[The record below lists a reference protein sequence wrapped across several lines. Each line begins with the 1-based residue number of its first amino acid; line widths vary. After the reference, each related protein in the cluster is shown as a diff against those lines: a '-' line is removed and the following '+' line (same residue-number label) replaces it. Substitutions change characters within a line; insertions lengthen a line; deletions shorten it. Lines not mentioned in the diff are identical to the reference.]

1 MNSKFTS
8 IVRILLGIIL
18 LVFGL
23 NKFYPLSFLPMPQLP
38 ENASE
43 FMSSL
48 AATGYVL
55 PVVGVLEVFIAI
67 LLLSKKW
74 IAFALILLA
83 PISLN
88 ILLFHLFLDIPGIAG
103 AILVAVLNGILIYKH
118 WQQYRPLFN

>member
-23 NKFYPLSFLPMPQLP
+23 NKFYPLPFLPMPKLP

-55 PVVGVLEVFIAI
+55 PIVGVLEVFIGI
-67 LLLSKKW
+67 LLLTKNW
-74 IAFALILLA
+74 IAFALILLV

-88 ILLFHLFLDIPGIAG
+88 ILLFHLFLDLPGIGG

-118 WQQYRPLFN
+118 WPQYRPLFN

>member
-8 IVRILLGIIL
+8 LVRVLLGLVL

-23 NKFYPLSFLPMPQLP
+23 NKFYPLPFLPTPQLP
-38 ENASE
+38 EQAAD
-43 FMSSL
+43 FMGSL

-55 PVVGVLEVFIAI
+55 PIIGILEIFIA
-67 LLLSKKW
+67 LLLFTKNW
-74 IAFALILLA
+74 IAFALILLV

-88 ILLFHLFLDIPGIAG
+88 ILLFHLFLDIPSIGG

-118 WQQYRPLFN
+118 WPQYRPLFN

>member
-8 IVRILLGIIL
+8 IIRILLGIVL

-23 NKFYPLSFLPMPQLP
+23 NKFYPLPFLPAPKLP
-38 ENASE
+38 EHAYE
-43 FMSSL
+43 FMNSL
-48 AATGYVL
+48 VATGYVL
-55 PVVGVLEVFIAI
+55 PIVGVLEVLIAI

-74 IAFALILLA
+74 LAFALILLA

-88 ILLFHLFLDIPGIAG
+88 ILLFHLFLDLPGIGG

-118 WQQYRPLFN
+118 WPQYRPLFN

>member
-18 LVFGL
+18 LLFGL
-23 NKFYPLSFLPMPQLP
+23 NKFYPLPFLPVPRLP

-43 FMSSL
+43 FMNSL

-55 PVVGVLEVFIAI
+55 PVVGLLEVLIAI
-67 LLLSKKW
+67 LLLAKKW

-88 ILLFHLFLDIPGIAG
+88 ILLFHIFLDIPGIGG
-103 AILVAVLNGILIYKH
+103 AIIVAVLNGILIYKH
-118 WQQYRPLFN
+118 WPQYRPLFN

>member
-8 IVRILLGIIL
+8 IVRIVLGIIL
-18 LVFGL
+18 LIFGL
-23 NKFYPLSFLPMPQLP
+23 NKFYALPFLPTPQLP

-55 PVVGVLEVFIAI
+55 PIVGILEIFIAI
-67 LLLSKKW
+67 MLLTKKW
-74 IAFALILLA
+74 IAFALIVLV

-88 ILLFHLFLDIPGIAG
+88 ILLFHIFLDLPGIGG
-103 AILVAVLNGILIYKH
+103 AFLVAILNGILIYKH
-118 WQQYRPLFN
+118 WPKYRPLFN

>member
-23 NKFYPLSFLPMPQLP
+23 NKFYPLPFLPTPQLP

-43 FMSSL
+43 FMNSL
-48 AATGYVL
+48 VATGYVL
-55 PVVGVLEVFIAI
+55 PIVGVLEVLIAI
-67 LLLSKKW
+67 MLLTKNW
-74 IAFALILLA
+74 IAFALIVLV

-88 ILLFHLFLDIPGIAG
+88 ILLFHLFLDLPSIGG
-103 AILVAVLNGILIYKH
+103 AVLVAVLNVILIYKH
-118 WQQYRPLFN
+118 WPQYRPLFN

>member
-23 NKFYPLSFLPMPQLP
+23 NKFYPLPFLPMPKLP

-55 PVVGVLEVFIAI
+55 PIVGVLEVFIGI
-67 LLLSKKW
+67 LLLTKNW
-74 IAFALILLA
+74 IAFALILLV

-88 ILLFHLFLDIPGIAG
+88 IVLFHLFLDLPGIGG

-118 WQQYRPLFN
+118 WPQYRPLFN

>member
-8 IVRILLGIIL
+8 IVRFVLGIVL

-23 NKFYPLSFLPMPQLP
+23 NKFYPLPFLPVPHLP
-38 ENASE
+38 ESAAS
-43 FMSSL
+43 FMGSL
-48 AATGYVL
+48 SATGYVL
-55 PVVGVLEVFIAI
+55 PVVATLEIFIAI

-88 ILLFHLFLDIPGIAG
+88 ILLFHLFLDIPGIGG
-103 AILVAVLNGILIYKH
+103 AVLVVVLNGILIYKH
-118 WQQYRPLFN
+118 WAQYRPLFN

>member
-23 NKFYPLSFLPMPQLP
+23 NKFYPLPFLPMPKLP
-38 ENASE
+38 ENAAE

-48 AATGYVL
+48 VATGYVL
-55 PVVGVLEVFIAI
+55 PIVGVIEVFIGI
-67 LLLSKKW
+67 LLLTKNW
-74 IAFALILLA
+74 IAFALILLV

-88 ILLFHLFLDIPGIAG
+88 ILLFHLFLDLPGIGG

-118 WQQYRPLFN
+118 WPQYRPLFN

>member
-18 LVFGL
+18 LIFGL
-23 NKFYPLSFLPMPQLP
+23 NKFYSLPFLPTPQLP

-55 PVVGVLEVFIAI
+55 PVVGILEVLIAI

-88 ILLFHLFLDIPGIAG
+88 ILLFHLFLDIPGIGG

-118 WQQYRPLFN
+118 WPQYRPLFN

>member
-8 IVRILLGIIL
+8 IIRILLGIVL

-23 NKFYPLSFLPMPQLP
+23 NKFYPLPFLPAPKLP
-38 ENASE
+38 EHASE
-43 FMSSL
+43 FMNSL
-48 AATGYVL
+48 VATGYVL
-55 PVVGVLEVFIAI
+55 PIVGVLEVLIAI

-74 IAFALILLA
+74 LAFALILLA

-88 ILLFHLFLDIPGIAG
+88 ILLFHLFLDLPGIGG

-118 WQQYRPLFN
+118 WPQYRPLFN

>member
-23 NKFYPLSFLPMPQLP
+23 NKFYPLPFLPAPQLP
-38 ENASE
+38 QHASE

-55 PVVGVLEVFIAI
+55 PIVGVLEVFIAI
-67 LLLSKKW
+67 LLLTKNW
-74 IAFALILLA
+74 IAFALIILV

-88 ILLFHLFLDIPGIAG
+88 ILLFHLFLDLPSIGG
-103 AILVAVLNGILIYKH
+103 AVLVAVLNGILIYKH
-118 WQQYRPLFN
+118 WPQYRRLFN

>member
-18 LVFGL
+18 LIFGL
-23 NKFYPLSFLPMPQLP
+23 NKFYALPFLPTPQLP

-55 PVVGVLEVFIAI
+55 PVVGVLEVLIAI

-88 ILLFHLFLDIPGIAG
+88 ILLFHLFLDIPGIGG
-103 AILVAVLNGILIYKH
+103 AFLVAVLNGILIYKH
-118 WQQYRPLFN
+118 WPQYRPLFN

>member
-23 NKFYPLSFLPMPQLP
+23 NKFYPLPFLPAPKLP
-38 ENASE
+38 ENAAE

-55 PVVGVLEVFIAI
+55 PIVGILEVFIGI

-74 IAFALILLA
+74 TAFSLIILA

-88 ILLFHLFLDIPGIAG
+88 ILLFHLFLDLPGIGG
-103 AILVAVLNGILIYKH
+103 AVLVAVLNGILIYKH
-118 WQQYRPLFN
+118 WPQYRPLFN

>member
-23 NKFYPLSFLPMPQLP
+23 NKFYPLPFLPMPKLP

-48 AATGYVL
+48 VATGYVL
-55 PVVGVLEVFIAI
+55 PIVGVIEVFIGI
-67 LLLSKKW
+67 LLLTKNW
-74 IAFALILLA
+74 IAFALILLV

-88 ILLFHLFLDIPGIAG
+88 ILLFHLFLDLPGIGG
-103 AILVAVLNGILIYKH
+103 AILVAVLNAILIYKH
-118 WQQYRPLFN
+118 WPQYRPLFN